1 MLLPGLRPL
10 PPERGSRGRR
20 PLLAEVGVV
29 RLRVREEGEGI
40 VERDGEVVGTFS
52 DGGGSVGPALSAFHR
67 QRLTMLTQAERRERQ
82 ESMLKPQAALAHFMA
97 VMKQDVTR
105 VT

>member
-10 PPERGSRGRR
+10 HPERGSRGRR

-40 VERDGEVVGTFS
+40 VERDGKVVGTFS
-52 DGGGSVGPALSAFHR
+52 DDGGSVGSVLSVFYR
-67 QRLTMLTQAERRERQ
+67 
-82 ESMLKPQAALAHFMA
+82 
-97 VMKQDVTR
+97 
-105 VT
+105 